1 MDLETQGEIKRVAER
16 LGSEDLVV
24 VLGSPDAETSE
35 VFARTVTH
43 GDPGYAGPLAAV
55 PLGLPVYHVLEEAI
69 KAQVDPAVYERQVG
83 IMETVLDA
91 AEILRSVQSVR
102 VDGRASL

>member
-1 MDLETQGEIKRVAER
+1 MDLETQGEIKRVTER
-16 LGSEDLVV
+16 FGSRDLMV
-24 VLGSPDAETSE
+24 VLGSPDAESAE

-55 PLGLPVYHVLEEAI
+55 PLGLPVYHVLEEGI

-91 AEILRSVQSVR
+91 AEIVRSIQSVR
-102 VDGRASL
+102 IDSRAAL